1 MRIVAREARVKDC
14 PMREMAEDPTLS
26 GAYLLPN
33 M

>member
-1 MRIVAREARVKDC
+1 MRIVARDARVKDC
-14 PMREMAEDPTLS
+14 PMIDIAEGPTLS